1 MMLFLIGGHNRKDT
15 IEFYTQMACAI
26 AFCVFSFVYLYYYQG
41 ELLAVAQYVLSGGKT
56 HYGNMVGA
64 ILITLTLY
72 LLQCTVMHV
81 AKLRWRAHAF
91 TYFPSLLILTII
103 TDVSPNIDKHFSF
116 GGWLIAFPLLT
127 VAYVA
132 LVFWLRKI
140 QPYEPEDRSRSI
152 FARTVWINLMTMVVM
167 FLLVGLFSNGNDIFH
182 YRVRMEQLI
191 AKGEYRK
198 AVKVGEKSLSTD
210 PSLTMLRVH
219 ALSKTG
225 LVGDRL
231 FHYPL
236 AGGAKALLPDGD
248 ASRTMLLPDSAITA
262 FAATDS
268 ARISY
273 RLTGY
278 LLDRKLGDFA
288 SIIYKIYPDSVMPRH
303 YAEAII
309 LYNYQTGKP
318 YAKGHDP
325 VLETDFKEFCE
336 MEKTYPPNTVAN
348 YLRRTYGNTYWYY
361 YKYAK

>member
-1 MMLFLIGGHNRKDT
+1 MLYLIGGHSRKDT

-41 ELLAVAQYVLSGGKT
+41 ELLAVAQFVLSGGKT

-72 LLQCTVMHV
+72 LLQCAVMYV
-81 AKLRWRAHAF
+81 AKLRRRAHAF
-91 TYFPSLLILTII
+91 TYFPSLLILTVI

-116 GGWLIAFPLLT
+116 GGWLIAFPLLIL
-127 VAYVA
+127 AFVA
-132 LVFWLRKI
+132 LVIWLRKI

-152 FARTVWINLMTMVVM
+152 FARTVWINLMTMAVM
-167 FLLVGLFSNGNDIFH
+167 FVIVGLFSNGNDIFH
-182 YRVRMEQLI
+182 YRVRMERFI

-198 AVKVGEKSLSTD
+198 ALKVGEKSLATD

-219 ALSKTG
+219 ALTKVGT
-225 LVGDRL
+225 LGDRL

-236 AGGAKALLPDGD
+236 SGGAKALLPDGD
-248 ASRTMLLPDSAITA
+248 ASRTMLLPDSVILA

-268 ARISY
+268 AKMDY
-273 RLTGY
+273 RLAGY
-278 LLDRKLGDFA
+278 LLDRKLVDFTNV
-288 SIIYKIYPDSVMPRH
+288 IYKVYPDSVMPRH

-309 LYNYQTGKP
+309 LHNYQTGKP
-318 YAKGHDP
+318 YAEGHDP

-336 MEKTYPPNTVAN
+336 MEKTYPKNTVAN
-348 YLRRTYGNTYWYY
+348 YIRRTYGNTYWYY